1 MKLGVLGGTF
11 NPVHVGHLINA
22 DVVREYLG
30 LDRILF
36 IPARMPVHKGLDG
49 PVSPDDRYEMLR
61 RAIEGN
67 DRFGVSRVEIDREEP
82 SYSIITMRDLVR
94 EYPDSDLFLI
104 VGADSYNEMH
114 TWKDYRDI
122 VSLATLAVIK
132 RPGIIP
138 YSPELDAAAAR
149 SIMIQNPLID
159 LSSTEI
165 RARVRTG
172 HSIRYMVPDGV
183 GEYINDKGLY
193 RD

>member
-1 MKLGVLGGTF
+1 MKLGVFGGTF

-36 IPARMPVHKGLDG
+36 IPARMPVHKGLDD

-67 DRFGVSRVEIDREEP
+67 DRFNVSRVEIDREEP
-82 SYSIITMRDLVR
+82 SYTIITLRDLVR

-114 TWKDYRDI
+114 TWKDYRDL
-122 VSLATLAVIK
+122 VSLATLAVMK

-138 YSPELDAAAAR
+138 CNPELDAAAAR
-149 SIMIQNPLID
+149 YIMIQNPLID

-165 RARVRTG
+165 RA
-172 HSIRYMVPDGV
+172 
-183 GEYINDKGLY
+183 
-193 RD
+193 